1 MPIGIVHT
9 STFIA
14 LAMVPTTVFILHSCV
29 SGRSGGPVM
38 PRQTISGISS
48 VGNLGTGV
56 SRSLPTTQGL
66 SRYGLTSNR
75 SASIIYASSEWGDAQ

>member
-48 VGNLGTGV
+48 VGNLGDWRLALAADNAG
-56 SRSLPTTQGL
+56 
-66 SRYGLTSNR
+66 
-75 SASIIYASSEWGDAQ
+75 AQSVRLDE